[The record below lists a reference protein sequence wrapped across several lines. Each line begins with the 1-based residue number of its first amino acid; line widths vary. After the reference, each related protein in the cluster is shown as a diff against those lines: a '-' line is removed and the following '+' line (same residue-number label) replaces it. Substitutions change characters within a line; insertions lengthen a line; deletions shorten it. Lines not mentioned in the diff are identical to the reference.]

1 MKAALT
7 ALALILNAA
16 SAADFAPIE
25 NKGIYS
31 SLLQLVN
38 ETSAESLID
47 ANAPVSKFQI
57 LALSGLAVEVSR
69 QCLEKSGTVFEM

>member
-47 ANAPVSKFQI
+47 ANAPVSKCQI
-57 LALSGLAVEVSR
+57 LALSGLAVEVLR
-69 QCLEKSGTVFEM
+69 QCLEKSGAVFEV